1 MSGVRIFTK
10 ILLVALVAILITCA
24 VSCDNAQKEHDGLNI
39 VVTIFPEYDW
49 VMQILG
55 ERTEE
60 AEVTLLLRNGTD
72 IHNYQPSV
80 SDLVTISE
88 CDVFIYVG
96 GNSESWVEDALKN
109 VSNDE
114 MTVIN
119 LTEVLADRVVEE
131 EIADGMEHDHE
142 HGEEDH
148 GQAIDEHVW
157 LSLENAQKCC
167 EYISNKLSQ
176 IDPDNA
182 QEYAENT
189 TSYCEQLSAL
199 DGEYNAAIES
209 AKFNTLIF
217 ADRFPFRYLVDDY
230 GLQYYAAFS
239 GCSTETEAS
248 FETVAFL
255 VDKLEKSGVGS
266 LLVIDG
272 SDGKLARTV
281 IDNSAAKGVEVRTLN
296 SMQSVTAADMAN
308 GTTYLSVMKENLEVL
323 RAALN

>member
-1 MSGVRIFTK
+1 MSGVKNYTR
-10 ILLVALVAILITCA
+10 ILLVVLAVILVACA
-24 VSCDNAQKEHDGLNI
+24 VSCDDTPKEHDGLKI

-55 ERTEE
+55 ERAEE

-80 SDLVTISE
+80 ADLVTISE
-88 CDVFIYVG
+88 CDLFIYVG

-109 VSNDE
+109 VANDE

-131 EIADGMEHDHE
+131 EIADGMEHDHD
-142 HGEEDH
+142 HDEEDH

-157 LSLENAQKCC
+157 LSLENARKCC
-167 EYISNKLSQ
+167 EHIAKQLSE

-182 QEYAENT
+182 DEYTENAT
-189 TSYCEQLSAL
+189 RYCEQLSAL
-199 DGEYNAAIES
+199 DGEYKAAIES

-230 GLQYYAAFS
+230 SLEYFAAFS
-239 GCSTETEAS
+239 GCSTETDAS
-248 FETVAFL
+248 FETIAFL
-255 VDKLEKSGVGS
+255 VDKLEASGVGS

-281 IDNSAAKGVEVRTLN
+281 IENSSANGVEVRTLN
-296 SMQSVTAADMAN
+296 SMQSVTASDIEN
-308 GTTYLSVMKENLEVL
+308 GITYLSVMKENLEVL
-323 RAALN
+323 KAALN

>member
-1 MSGVRIFTK
+1 MSGVKNFTRIFLVVLAV
-10 ILLVALVAILITCA
+10 ILVACA
-24 VSCDNAQKEHDGLNI
+24 VSCDDTQKEHDGLNI

-55 ERTEE
+55 EHAEA

-80 SDLVTISE
+80 ADLVTISE
-88 CDVFIYVG
+88 CDIFIYVG

-109 VSNDE
+109 VANDK

-131 EIADGMEHDHE
+131 EIADGMEHDHD
-142 HGEEDH
+142 HDEEGH
-148 GQAIDEHVW
+148 GQAVDEHVW
-157 LSLENAQKCC
+157 LSLENARRCC
-167 EYISNKLSQ
+167 EYIAKQLSE

-182 QEYAENT
+182 DEYTENAT
-189 TSYCEQLSAL
+189 RYCAQLSAL
-199 DGEYNAAIES
+199 DGEYKAAIES

-230 GLQYYAAFS
+230 SLEYYAAFS
-239 GCSTETEAS
+239 GCSTETDAS
-248 FETVAFL
+248 FETIAFL
-255 VDKLEKSGVGS
+255 VDKLKTSGVGS

-281 IDNSAAKGVEVRTLN
+281 IENSSAKKVEVRTLN
-296 SMQSVTAADMAN
+296 SMQSVTATDMAN

-323 RAALN
+323 KAALN